1 MKTNEI
7 KLDSEIQTRECWN

>member
-7 KLDSEIQTRECWN
+7 KLDSEIQTREFWN